1 MNLFPFDIMTN
12 VLFLSLPIFS
22 TAQLVHVLT
31 VAVVESGLPASSN
44 KDVKLR
50 TFGLMRMLHKYNMNY
65 DNF

>member
-44 KDVKLR
+44 KDVKFPNIRPHANVAQIQHEL
-50 TFGLMRMLHKYNMNY
+50 
-65 DNF
+65 